1 MSKKGYNLIAYKQIS
16 GNRNNVLVLL
26 YTFNTSVWSDGLQGR
41 FTRWNLCSFRCQMCV
56 FGVCVTC
63 VSMQRWVWSRQSG
76 GGAGR
81 HNQALPVA
89 RPTAEDKNQTQW
101 IQVHVLKKTIQS
113 AEHLNISS
121 EPHTDVDQWLL
132 WTSPNLHL
140 VTFFLSELWSHALW
154 KHSFTSHAL
163 MNVICTASKNGRAS
177 PAALRH

>member
-1 MSKKGYNLIAYKQIS
+1 MSWCCCIHLTHQCDLTDFKDASQGEIRVVS
-16 GNRNNVLVLL
+16 GVRGST
-26 YTFNTSVWSDGLQGR
+26 Y
-41 FTRWNLCSFRCQMCV
+41 MCV

-63 VSMQRWVWSRQSG
+63 VSMQRWVWSRQCG